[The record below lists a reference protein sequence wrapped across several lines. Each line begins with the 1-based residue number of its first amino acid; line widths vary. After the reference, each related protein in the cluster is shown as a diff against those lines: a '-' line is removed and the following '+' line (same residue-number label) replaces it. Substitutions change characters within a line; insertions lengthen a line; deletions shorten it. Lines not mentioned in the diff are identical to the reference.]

1 MSIVKDSDRLKEEL
15 LKRLKELYPTNVG
28 YGFKNSAVV
37 KDAQE
42 RGVKIEAGQLSRYF
56 GKGKKNILSEDQIIW
71 LSFRY
76 GINIQLAIGVPI
88 VKDGKIVFEVPRFSE
103 AKSLQILKLLY
114 GGKIN

>member
-37 KDAQE
+37 KDASE

-56 GKGKKNILSEDQIIW
+56 GKGKKNVLSEEQLIW
-71 LSFRY
+71 LSFRF
-76 GINIQLAIGVPI
+76 GINIQLAIGVPAI
-88 VKDGKIVFEVPRFSE
+88 KDGKVHFEVPAFNE
-103 AKSLQILKLLY
+103 AKSLQILKLIY
-114 GGKIN
+114 GG

>member
-37 KDAQE
+37 KDASE
-42 RGVKIEAGQLSRYF
+42 RGIKIEAGQLSRYF
-56 GKGKKNILSEDQIIW
+56 GKGKKNVLSEEQLIY

-76 GINIQLAIGVPI
+76 GINIQLAIGVPVI
-88 VKDGKIVFEVPRFSE
+88 KDGKVYFEVPAFNE
-103 AKSLQILKLLY
+103 AKALQTLKLLY
-114 GGKIN
+114 GK

>member
-37 KDAQE
+37 KDASE

-56 GKGKKNILSEDQIIW
+56 GKGKKNVLSEEQLIW

-76 GINIQLAIGVPI
+76 GIIIQLSLGMPVLQ
-88 VKDGKIVFEVPRFSE
+88 DGKITFVVQKFDE
-103 AKSLQILKLLY
+103 ARSLKLLKELY
-114 GGKIN
+114 A

>member
-37 KDAQE
+37 KDASE

-56 GKGKKNILSEDQIIW
+56 GKGKKNILSEEQLLW
-71 LSFRY
+71 LSYRY
-76 GINIQLAIGVPI
+76 GIFIQLSIGTPI
-88 VKDGKIVFEVPRFSE
+88 IRDNKIYFEVEKFNE
-103 AKSLQILKLLY
+103 AKSLQILKLIY
-114 GGKIN
+114 GK

>member
-37 KDAQE
+37 KDALE

-88 VKDGKIVFEVPRFSE
+88 VKDGKVYYEVSKFNE
-103 AKSLQILKLLY
+103 ARALQTLKLLY
-114 GGKIN
+114 GG

>member
-15 LKRLKELYPTNVG
+15 LKMLKELYPTNVG

-37 KDAQE
+37 TDALE

-88 VKDGKIVFEVPRFSE
+88 VKDGKVYYEVSKFNE
-103 AKSLQILKLLY
+103 ARALQTLKLLY
-114 GGKIN
+114 GG